1 MPLKRIHYIHML
13 KRRGSAVWKGGLQ
26 DGTGVISSFSG
37 VLNNTPY
44 SFKTRL
50 VSEDGKAGTN
60 PEELLAAAHAGC
72 YGMAVSATMGQA
84 GFTPDELTVN
94 ATLTLETEGMLKVTA
109 VDLQITGKVPGMS
122 KEQFE
127 EFAADAAKNCIISQ
141 ALHPDI
147 KVTKTA
153 TLEA

>member
-1 MPLKRIHYIHML
+1 ML

-26 DGTGVISSFSG
+26 DGTGAISSFSG
-37 VLNNTPY
+37 VLDNTPY

-72 YGMAVSATMGQA
+72 YGMAVSAMLGQA
-84 GFTPDELTVN
+84 GFSPDELSVH
-94 ATLTLETEGMLKVTA
+94 ATLTLQTEGPLKITA
-109 VDLQITGKVPGMS
+109 VELQISGKVPGIAQE
-122 KEQFE
+122 KFEQIASE
-127 EFAADAAKNCIISQ
+127 ASQTCIISQ

-147 KVTKTA
+147 QVTKHA
-153 TLEA
+153 ILEA

>member
-1 MPLKRIHYIHML
+1 M
-13 KRRGSAVWKGGLQ
+13 
-26 DGTGVISSFSG
+26 SSFSG

-50 VSEDGKAGTN
+50 VSEDGTAGTN

-72 YGMAVSATMGQA
+72 YGMAVGATMGQS
-84 GFTPDELTVN
+84 GFTPDELKVE
-94 ATLTLETEGMLKVTA
+94 ATLTMDTTTLSVTA

-122 KEQFE
+122 AEQFE
-127 EFAADAAKNCIISQ
+127 QVASDAAKMCIISK
-141 ALHPDI
+141 ALNPSI
-147 KVTKTA
+147 QVTKTA

>member
-1 MPLKRIHYIHML
+1 ML

-26 DGTGVISSFSG
+26 DGTGIISSFSG

-72 YGMAVSATMGQA
+72 FGMAVSAVLGQA
-84 GFTPDELTVN
+84 GFTADELSVN
-94 ATLTLETEGMLKVTA
+94 ATLTLETDGVPKITA
-109 VDLQITGKVPGMS
+109 VDLQITGKVPGIS
-122 KEQFE
+122 QEQFE
-127 EFAADAAKNCIISQ
+127 KIASDASKTCIISQ
-141 ALHPDI
+141 ALNPNI
-147 KVTKTA
+147 NVTKVA
-153 TLEA
+153 TLEAY